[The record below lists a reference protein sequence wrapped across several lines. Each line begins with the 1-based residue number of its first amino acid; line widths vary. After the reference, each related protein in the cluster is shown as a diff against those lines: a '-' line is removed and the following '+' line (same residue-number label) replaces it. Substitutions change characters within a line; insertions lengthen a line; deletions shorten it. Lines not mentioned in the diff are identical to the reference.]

1 MAATDREP
9 PAGGGPDR
17 QPGLPDRQG
26 GPAERGPEGGQAESL
41 RRSPVLRVFFYY
53 FATLL
58 LVSFGIQ
65 FLILGTLGPEA
76 IEKLAKGEKGV
87 VDVPLLLLF
96 QALLLPPVLFLTSFF
111 ARVRDRRPIA
121 ELGLAWPA
129 GTLRSLIFGGAL
141 AGALLAAWRLVAGGL
156 FEFEVRP
163 VAAELATPWLPLG
176 LSGLALVVGGL
187 LCSALLDEIIF
198 RGYIFSTLRE
208 KFPWVHAAGLTN
220 LLYLTFNATSPE
232 AGAAALINIFLL
244 GLVLAGLRERTGSLA
259 AGVAFQTVWNLTLG
273 SLFSMR
279 LSGFDF
285 PRLEDVRLTGDP
297 QLSGGDY
304 GPEGGWLITGV
315 LVLGLA
321 LIVAWV
327 ERGRGEAPAA
337 PAEA

>member
-1 MAATDREP
+1 VAAPDREP
-9 PAGGGPDR
+9 PAGGPDR
-17 QPGLPDRQG
+17 PPGQG
-26 GPAERGPEGGQAESL
+26 QSDESL

-58 LVSFGIQ
+58 LVSFGVQ

-87 VDVPLLLLF
+87 IDVPLLLLF
-96 QALLLPPVLFLTSFF
+96 QTLLLPPVLFLTSYF
-111 ARVRDRRPIA
+111 ARVRDRRPLA

-129 GTLRSLIFGGAL
+129 GTGRSLVFGGAL
-141 AGALLAAWRLVAGGL
+141 AAVLLCFWRLLAGWLL
-156 FEFEVRP
+156 QFEVRP
-163 VAAELATPWLPLG
+163 VAADLETPWLPLG
-176 LSGLALVVGGL
+176 ASGLALVLAGL
-187 LCSALLDEIIF
+187 LSSALLDEIIF
-198 RGYIFSTLRE
+198 RGYLYSTLRE
-208 KFPWVHAAGLTN
+208 KFSWVHAAGLTN

-232 AGAAALINIFLL
+232 AGAQALINVFLL

-259 AGVAFQTVWNLTLG
+259 AGTIFQTVWNLMLG
-273 SLFSMR
+273 TIFSMR

-285 PRLEDVRLTGDP
+285 PRLEDVRLKGDS

-304 GPEGGWLITGV
+304 GPEGGWLVTAV

-321 LIVAWV
+321 AIVAWV
-327 ERGRGEAPAA
+327 ERGKNEAA